1 MKHVS
6 HSYHS
11 SYLQTTAAECGLACL
26 GYIAACHG
34 TEHPMS
40 ELRAKY
46 AVSLRGSTMMDL
58 VGIGAALGFSCR
70 PLRLELAE
78 LDQLSLPCIL
88 HWQMS
93 HFVVLK
99 KVARGRVLVHDPAKG
114 EREISLA
121 EVNTLFT
128 GVALELTPSP
138 AFERI
143 TPKPRIPIA
152 KLVGKVDGLIRSLTQ
167 IAVLAVAMQLFALL
181 TPIVAQW
188 IVDGAIVSGDRDFLL
203 VLALAYALIAV
214 IKIVLEAIRSWLAI
228 VLATQFNLQWA
239 GRIIGHLLKLPVHWF
254 EMRHTG
260 DIVSRFQSMQ
270 AIQQTLT
277 GKLVEV
283 VLDGGFGLIVL
294 AVMFLYS
301 PTLSAFAI
309 AAVLGYLLIRV
320 LPHGIYHRLTDEAL
334 AHEAKAQS
342 HFLESIRAVHTTKL
356 AGLEERRR
364 ARWLNLFVAGVNK
377 RIGAQKMSLGFSL
390 GYSAVFA
397 AEAITV
403 LAVGAT
409 MVMDN
414 ALTVGMLM
422 AFISYKDDF
431 TSRMQRLIDNLISM
445 RMVSLHVERLSDIV
459 LAEKEHTDGYA
470 ADKVINRKD
479 FSPTI
484 EFKNLGFR
492 YGANMPWVFRNLH
505 LSIRPGEHI
514 AIVGASGCG
523 KSTLVKLC
531 LGLLEPTE
539 GVIEI
544 DGMPLS
550 QFGLANWRRLV
561 GAVLQDDQLF
571 SGSLQ
576 ENISGFDLQTN
587 FELLKQSAQLAGI
600 DHEIEVL
607 PMRYLS
613 QVGDMGSSF
622 SGGQKQRLII
632 ARALYKLPSVLVLD
646 EATSHLDVETER
658 KVNSAI
664 RELNITRLTIAHRPE
679 TIGTADR
686 VVSLEHF
693 FSRNRAVNGC

>member
-1 MKHVS
+1 MKHLKHS
-6 HSYHS
+6 HHS
-11 SYLQTTAAECGLACL
+11 SYLQTTAAECGLACV
-26 GYIAACHG
+26 GYVAACHG
-34 TEHPMS
+34 AAHSMS
-40 ELRAKY
+40 DLRAKY
-46 AVSLRGSTMMDL
+46 AVSLRGSTLMDL

-114 EREISLA
+114 EKELSIA

-128 GVALELTPSP
+128 GVALELTPAP
-138 AFERI
+138 AFEHI
-143 TPKPRIPIA
+143 TPRSRIPLA
-152 KLVGKVDGLIRSLTQ
+152 KLVGKVDGLIRSLVQ

-214 IKIVLEAIRSWLAI
+214 IKIVLEAVRSWLAI

-239 GRIIGHLLKLPVHWF
+239 GRIIGHLLRLPVHWF
-254 EMRHTG
+254 ELRHTG

-294 AVMFLYS
+294 AVMLLYS
-301 PTLSAFAI
+301 PTLSAFAV
-309 AAVLGYLLIRV
+309 AAVLAYLLIRV

-342 HFLESIRAVHTTKL
+342 HFLESIQAVHTTKL
-356 AGLEERRR
+356 AGLEEQRR

-390 GYSAVFA
+390 GYSTVFA
-397 AEAITV
+397 AEAIAV

-414 ALTVGMLM
+414 TLTVGMLM

-431 TSRMQRLIDNLISM
+431 TSRMQRLIDNLMSM

-459 LAEKEHTDGYA
+459 LAEKEQTDGCA

-505 LSIRPGEHI
+505 LAIQPGEHI

-561 GAVLQDDQLF
+561 GAVLQEDQLF

-600 DHEIEVL
+600 DNEIEAL

-632 ARALYKLPSVLVLD
+632 ARALYKVPSVLVLD

-658 KVNSAI
+658 KVNLAI
-664 RELNITRLTIAHRPE
+664 NSLNITRLTIAHRPE
-679 TIGTADR
+679 TIGMADR
-686 VVSLEHF
+686 VVSLDASIYSE
-693 FSRNRAVNGC
+693 SRMGSF